1 MRNKMKKKNIGDTKK
16 EGNSVAFSGATLSPS
31 PFPVV
36 TKRLTCRG
44 SRRILSVSCDPWRGA
59 KPIRGDRSS
68 SPFSHGSR
76 ACSLFS
82 CCEAE
87 MFFSSSLIYFVMLFS
102 ASSGAIHH
110 FWAAKLRISFEL
122 PKNYAFF
129 HEKFYV
135 FFHFLRNFA
144 AENGSFCKKDIHITN
159 HITL

>member
-1 MRNKMKKKNIGDTKK
+1 MTKSLL
-16 EGNSVAFSGATLSPS
+16 SVVLVGYCQFLTTFCAARSQYATTILCGHSLTEAVLVHS
-31 PFPVV
+31 SPVV
-36 TKRLTCRG
+36 RLKCSFHLLNLLLLCYFPCQADALCR
-44 SRRILSVSCDPWRGA
+44 
-59 KPIRGDRSS
+59 
-68 SPFSHGSR
+68 
-76 ACSLFS
+76 
-82 CCEAE
+82 
-87 MFFSSSLIYFVMLFS
+87 
-102 ASSGAIHH
+102 